1 MGRPWIHA
9 TVAFAAWLAA
19 LAPLA
24 ARGEIF
30 VLRSG
35 GKIEGEHL
43 NPQRS
48 AGQPYQLRTDGGIL
62 FALAENAVARVVIK
76 SDVEREYEARRPSV
90 PNTVEGHWAMAEW
103 CQEAGLTDE
112 RRRHLTAV
120 IGIDPNHAEARRVL
134 GYTLY
139 GSRWM
144 TQNEFL
150 ASRGYVF
157 HKGQWRLQQE
167 IEIELAS
174 RERELAVKELRQL
187 IRRNFDHIADGNRH
201 AADAER
207 FLNGLRDLNAAPALV
222 DLLADKKQPRAVR
235 LRCLEI
241 LGRLPPG
248 LAIPTLV
255 KVAMD
260 DADDTLRDRCLD
272 ELARGDVHIA
282 LGGFIQE
289 LTSKSNARV
298 QRAAECLRRLG
309 DKEAVLPLID
319 ALVTEHEYLVS
330 SGGPPGALGA
340 GFGTGPGASGAGTF
354 GVRGKPKLV
363 KKNLQNEAVRTALRT
378 MCPPGVDYEF
388 DEDAWKRWYIQKFT
402 TTNVDLRRGE

>member
-9 TVAFAAWLAA
+9 TVALAAWLAA

-24 ARGEIF
+24 ARAEVF

-43 NPQRS
+43 NPQRAS
-48 AGQPYQLRTDGGIL
+48 GQPYQLRTDDGL
-62 FALAENAVARVVIK
+62 VLALGENAVARVVIK
-76 SDVEREYEARRPSV
+76 SDVEREYETKLPGV
-90 PNTVEGHWAMAEW
+90 PNTVDGHWEMAQW
-103 CQEAGLTDE
+103 CLEAGLDGE

-120 IGIDPNHAEARRVL
+120 IGLDPNHAEARRVL
-134 GYTLY
+134 GYSLY
-139 GSRWM
+139 GSQWM

-150 ASRGYVF
+150 ISRGYVF

-167 IEIELAS
+167 IEIELQN
-174 RERELAVKELRQL
+174 REREVAVKELRQN
-187 IRRNFDHIADGNRH
+187 IRTWLSHIAEGNRH
-201 AADAER
+201 AANSER
-207 FLNGLRDLNAAPALV
+207 SLNEIRDPNAAPALV

-248 LAIPTLV
+248 LAIATLV

-272 ELARGDVHIA
+272 ELARSGTHQAVP
-282 LGGFIQE
+282 GFIAE
-289 LTSKSNARV
+289 LSSKNNARV
-298 QRAAECLRRLG
+298 LRAAECLRRLA
-309 DKEAVLPLID
+309 DSEAILPLID

-330 SGGPPGALGA
+330 SGAPPGALGA
-340 GFGTGPGASGAGTF
+340 GFGTGPGATGAGTF
-354 GVRGKPKLV
+354 GVSGKPKKI
-363 KKNLQNEAVRTALRT
+363 KKDLRNEAVRTALRT

-402 TTNVDLRRGE
+402 TTNVDLRRSE